1 MSAADLENVIAEAQ
15 MASQS
20 GIRELLARHE
30 AKVIARL
37 VSAYR
42 SKDGLTPEDAKVGV
56 AVISELRLLG
66 GDVERTIER
75 GRRAV
80 K

>member
-1 MSAADLENVIAEAQ
+1 MNERALSEAQ
-15 MASQS
+15 LAAQS
-20 GIRELLARHE
+20 GIRELLAGHE
-30 AKVIARL
+30 AKVVTRL

-42 SKDGLTPEDAKVGV
+42 GGKLTPEDAKVGV

-66 GDVERTIER
+66 GDIERKIER

-80 K
+80 Q